1 MKTKFILIPAIVSIA
16 LAIPM
21 AQADDAHHPKD
32 KQEKVSDVQA
42 PATTASPAAS
52 PGMGMGMMD
61 MNRMQEMQKMMERIE
76 QSDDPAEKQ
85 RLMQEHMD
93 EMHKMMSDMHGMM
106 GKGMSGSAPDRQ
118 QATEKRMDMMQGMM
132 EQMME
137 HMMAREK
144 MSKMSGKDKGMGKE
158 KRDHK

>member
-1 MKTKFILIPAIVSIA
+1 MKSKFILIPAIVSFA
-16 LAIPM
+16 LATPI
-21 AQADDAHHPKD
+21 AQADEAHHPKD
-32 KQEKVSDVQA
+32 KQEKVSDTQV
-42 PATTASPAAS
+42 PATTTTAS

-61 MNRMQEMQKMMERIE
+61 MNRMQEMHKMMERIE